1 MHHLTVLLFL
11 FAALTAAAQD
21 AIIVPPLTQGERGT
35 VVRISVSGTIS
46 QTGTSQVALT
56 YPADVIRIIAVE
68 GGEQYAYHCPSMP
81 IYGTSV
87 DAPATGRLTF
97 QCEEVVAT
105 SNGELFVVVAEF
117 LRGPGT
123 IGPMQATSLVLNG
136 TQAGNAT
143 FTSGNVEA
151 LGTPLQ
157 YQSSEGFTGN
167 YPNPFAIN
175 SDFVFQ
181 MERAGTVRLVV
192 LNTQGRQVLDL
203 GSVDAT
209 AGENTYMFQPEGW
222 ELAQGAYL
230 MQLVT
235 DRGVYLH
242 PFVVVK

>member
-21 AIIVPPLTQGERGT
+21 AIVVPPLTQGERGT
-35 VVRISVSGTIS
+35 VVRITVSGTIT
-46 QTGTSQVALT
+46 QTGTSQVSLS
-56 YPADVIRIIAVE
+56 YPADVIRIVAIE
-68 GGEQYAYHCPSMP
+68 GGEQYAYRCPSML
-81 IYGTSV
+81 IFGTSV
-87 DAPATGRLTF
+87 DKPSTGRLTF
-97 QCEEVVAT
+97 QCEDVVAT
-105 SNGELFVVVAEF
+105 NNGDLFVVVAEY

-123 IGPMQATSLVLNG
+123 IGPMQAISLVLNG
-136 TQAGNAT
+136 AQAGNAT

-151 LGTPLQ
+151 LGTPIK
-157 YQSSEGFTGN
+157 YEPSEGFTGN
-167 YPNPFAIN
+167 YPNPFAIG

-181 MERAGTVRLVV
+181 MERAGSVRLVV
-192 LNTQGRQVLDL
+192 LNPQGRLVLDL
-203 GSVDAT
+203 GNLDAT
-209 AGENTYMFQPEGW
+209 AGENSYSFQPEGW